1 MLKQKPDY
9 AYSTDTIELAGSIF
23 QSMVHNLG
31 DKIKKMKVKI
41 TLKNLEEKKDF
52 EISEHRAHEREDAVE
67 LSSSEEESDE
77 DSEEEYKKEGDNIRP
92 KGK

>member
-1 MLKQKPDY
+1 
-9 AYSTDTIELAGSIF
+9 
-23 QSMVHNLG
+23 MVHNLG

-77 DSEEEYKKEGDNIRP
+77 DSEE
-92 KGK
+92 